1 MCLDFQRLFQ
11 AQEYFLKKNELE
23 LAKLIQEILSDS
35 NIDLYNEISNKCKIR
50 AQLFDINKM
59 VNESFTMYNNLIYN

>member
-1 MCLDFQRLFQ
+1 M
-11 AQEYFLKKNELE
+11 KKNELE